1 MFELLKVDLKR
12 FVKDKLFLVIC
23 IVAGAFVLF
32 TPLLYKGL
40 FMLIEAEDMLGMV
53 INAKTLLF
61 AAFSP
66 SSDMGL
72 ILPILVALVL
82 CKDFGQGTVRNKI
95 ICGKSRSEIF
105 FSMLLTC
112 TIVTCGV
119 MFAYGILILCV
130 SLTVFDY
137 QSTPFTASD
146 FGYLLLSLG
155 FEILVYVFLS
165 SLICFF
171 IVFMKNAGLAIVMYF
186 AVNFLFVIVGGIV
199 SVAGMAVD
207 PANTFAYRL
216 LEILTKAN
224 VFMGAAIGNGTSYTL
239 TDVLCI
245 LLPTVLG
252 TVVLVL
258 LGRWVFSKKDLK

>member
-1 MFELLKVDLKR
+1 MFELFKVDLKR
-12 FVKDKLFLVIC
+12 FLKDKLFLVIC
-23 IVAGAFVLF
+23 IIAGAFVLF

-40 FMLIEAEDMLGMV
+40 FMLIQAEDMLGMV

-112 TIVTCGV
+112 ITVTCSV
-119 MFAYGILILCV
+119 MLAYGILILCV

-137 QSTPFTASD
+137 QAEPFTAGD
-146 FGYLLLSLG
+146 FGYLLLSIG
-155 FEILVYVFLS
+155 FEMLVYVFIS
-165 SLICFF
+165 ALICFF
-171 IVFMKNAGLAIVMYF
+171 AVFMKNAGLAIVMYF
-186 AVNFLFVIVGGIV
+186 AVNFLFVIIGGIV
-199 SVAGMAVD
+199 SVAGMAVKPD
-207 PANTFAYRL
+207 TFAYRL
-216 LEILTKAN
+216 IEILAKSN
-224 VFMGAAIGNGTSYTL
+224 VFMSSAIGNGTSYTL

-252 TVVLVL
+252 TVGLVL
-258 LGRWVFSKKDLK
+258 LGRWVFAKKDVR